1 MRHPPFPRHKP
12 PWWPEGEAWPPAGPP
27 RWRAWHA
34 WRGRRGFFFWRVG
47 ALLALLFVF
56 ACGGFFLLFGLAA
69 GLLGQLGL
77 PSESARYALAAA
89 VVSLLVILVVLGI
102 ILSALRRVA
111 TPIGDMMEAAGRVA
125 DGDYSTRVE
134 EHGPGEVRAL
144 ARAFNSMA
152 ERLQAHDQQRRD
164 LLADVTHELRTPL
177 TVIQGNLEGLLD
189 GVYPLDEDH
198 IQSILEETHVM
209 SRLIDDLRTMALAES
224 GTLKLQREPVDIGA
238 LIDEVMTSFHAQ
250 ADKAG
255 VELAVETSP
264 DLPTMDLDAA
274 RIREVLSNLIANALR
289 YTPSGGKITIRC
301 LVEGKGADN
310 VQLSVSDTGAGIP
323 PDDLPHIFDRFYKS
337 PDSRGTGLGLTIAR
351 NLVLAHGGEISAS
364 SEAGKGTT
372 IDFTLPLATR

>member
-1 MRHPPFPRHKP
+1 M
-12 PWWPEGEAWPPAGPP
+12 
-27 RWRAWHA
+27 
-34 WRGRRGFFFWRVG
+34 G
-47 ALLALLFVF
+47 AMLGLLFIF

-89 VVSLLVILVVLGI
+89 AVSLLAILVVLGI
-102 ILSALRRVA
+102 ILRALRHVA
-111 TPIGDMMEAAGRVA
+111 SPIGDLMDAARRVA
-125 DGDYSTRVE
+125 DGDYSVRVE

-144 ARAFNSMA
+144 GRAFNTMA